1 MLKPLPEI
9 PTELRELMAQFGPQ
23 WLVDRTQ
30 KIQTMIDRYSEVLRR
45 SPKDNI
51 DVRRDVSYG
60 QSPRN
65 CFDLYTPN
73 DRSTKRAV
81 VLFVHGGAFMDGH
94 RNRTEEIYS
103 NVSYYLARNGLVAI
117 NIGYRLGDEAPYP
130 AGSEDTSAVVSWT
143 HSHATELGIDRSR
156 IFLMGH
162 SAGAAHAA
170 SYAYDKRRHPAEGP
184 GLAGLIVVSGRV
196 RVEAQPENP
205 NAEKVIAYYGTDDP
219 QKLDDFSPV
228 SHVGPESIATLVAW
242 GEYEN
247 PLLDVHC
254 AELVYRLSVT
264 KQRSPPVV
272 WLRGH
277 NHTSTIAHI
286 GTADE
291 TLGQAIVDFITNPR

>member
-9 PTELRELMAQFGPQ
+9 PTELRELMAEFGPQ
-23 WLVDRTQ
+23 WSIDRT
-30 KIQTMIDRYSEVLRR
+30 KNIQIMIDRYSEVLKQF
-45 SPKDNI
+45 PKDNI
-51 DVRRDVSYG
+51 NVCRDVPYG
-60 QSPRN
+60 PSPRQR
-65 CFDLYTPN
+65 FDLYTP
-73 DRSTKRAV
+73 RSRQTKRTA

-103 NVSYYLARNGLVAI
+103 NVSYYLARNGASAI

-130 AGSEDTSAVVSWT
+130 AGSDDIGAVVNWT
-143 HSHATELGIDRSR
+143 HSHATELEIDPSR

-170 SYAYDKRRHPAEGP
+170 SYAYDKRCHPAEGP

-196 RVEAQPENP
+196 RVEARHENP
-205 NAEKVIAYYGTDDP
+205 NAKKVIAYYGTDDP

-228 SHVGPESIATLVAW
+228 SHVGPDSIPTLVAW

-254 AELVYRLSVT
+254 AELVYRLSAA
-264 KQRSPPVV
+264 KNRSPPVV
-272 WLRGH
+272 WLCGH

-291 TLGQAIVDFITNPR
+291 TLGRAIVNFITNPR

>member
-9 PTELRELMAQFGPQ
+9 PTELRELMAEFGPQ
-23 WLVDRTQ
+23 WSVDRTQ
-30 KIQTMIDRYSEVLRR
+30 KIRTMIDRYSEVLRR
-45 SPKDNI
+45 FPKDNI
-51 DVRRDVSYG
+51 NVRRDVSYG
-60 QSPRN
+60 YSPRQ
-65 CFDLYTPN
+65 CFDIYTPN
-73 DRSTKRAV
+73 DQATKRAA

-103 NVSYYLARNGLVAI
+103 NVSYYLARTGAIAI
-117 NIGYRLGDEAPYP
+117 NIGYRLGDEASYP
-130 AGSEDTSAVVSWT
+130 AGSDDIGAVVSWT
-143 HSHATELGIDRSR
+143 HSHATELGVDASR

-162 SAGAAHAA
+162 SAGAAHAG
-170 SYAYDKRRHPAEGP
+170 SYAYDKRRHPIKGP

-196 RVEAQPENP
+196 RVETRPENP
-205 NAEKVIAYYGTDDP
+205 NANKVIAYYGTDDP
-219 QKLDDFSPV
+219 QKLDDVSPV
-228 SHVGPESIATLVAW
+228 SHIGSESVPTLVAW

-254 AELVYRLSVT
+254 AELVYRLAAA
-264 KQRSPPVV
+264 KKRSPPVV

-291 TLGQAIVDFITNPR
+291 TLGEAILDFIANPR